1 MYPKS
6 LGAVN
11 LSPCAEAATTS
22 ATTSDDVFTD
32 ASAEGLL
39 AFAAAP
45 DLLHRSSASPIDT
58 VEALNHVAD
67 PKAAF
72 PGR

>member
-6 LGAVN
+6 LDAVN
-11 LSPCAEAATTS
+11 LSSCAEAATTS
-22 ATTSDDVFTD
+22 DDVLTD
-32 ASAEGLL
+32 APAEGLL
-39 AFAAAP
+39 AFAAPP

-58 VEALNHVAD
+58 VEAPNHVAD